1 LVHPTGGARKK
12 AENLF
17 VPGGHSGFTSIAY
30 MTDVV
35 REEGDDQ

>member
-1 LVHPTGGARKK
+1 
-12 AENLF
+12 

-35 REEGDDQ
+35 REEGGDQ